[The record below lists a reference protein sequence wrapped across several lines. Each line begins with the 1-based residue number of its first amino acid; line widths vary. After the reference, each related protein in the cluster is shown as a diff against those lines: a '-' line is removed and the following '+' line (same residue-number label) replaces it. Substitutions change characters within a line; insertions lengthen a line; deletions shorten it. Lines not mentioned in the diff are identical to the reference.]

1 MTFQPANITLVELV
15 PVGNRKRAM
24 LRYWGAL
31 LRPLLMGLPVCWGQ
45 FNADCCELPTP
56 SCTSQVGNAEEIVH
70 PFERRSPCVV
80 IAGQDLFDDRTIC
93 GFRPHPE
100 RALAKPVIALGRE
113 EEEGNLRKCLHDKAA
128 TL

>member
-31 LRPLLMGLPVCWGQ
+31 LRPLLMGLP
-45 FNADCCELPTP
+45 ELPTP